1 MADAAVHNEP
11 QADLRADETQATD
24 AQDLHDESEEQ
35 HHKSQNDSNAT
46 QPERA
51 EDLAL
56 QIASGKV
63 SKKSF
68 FERFTVLWAQ
78 RYLLAK
84 LAPHSSRSLIRYIC
98 RKMIDKLKTSPHVK
112 RATEFVGSGTNKLRE
127 RLISQQYIDK
137 KKKELKEKMN
147 MPPFVRTIDKLYV

>member
-1 MADAAVHNEP
+1 MADAAVHNES

-46 QPERA
+46 RPERA

-78 RYLLAK
+78 RYLLGQACSPF
-84 LAPHSSRSLIRYIC
+84 LAFTHSLHLQEDDRQAQDVASCEAR
-98 RKMIDKLKTSPHVK
+98 D
-112 RATEFVGSGTNKLRE
+112 
-127 RLISQQYIDK
+127 
-137 KKKELKEKMN
+137 
-147 MPPFVRTIDKLYV
+147 

>member
-1 MADAAVHNEP
+1 MEHLETSIKMAETVHNE
-11 QADLRADETQATD
+11 AEDLCANEPHAED
-24 AQDLHDESEEQ
+24 AQHLHDESEEQ

-46 QPERA
+46 HPERA

-78 RYLLAK
+78 
-84 LAPHSSRSLIRYIC
+84 

-147 MPPFVRTIDKLYV
+147 MPPFVRTID

>member
-1 MADAAVHNEP
+1 LETSIEMADAVHNEP
-11 QADLRADETQATD
+11 EADLRAYEPQAAD
-24 AQDLHDESEEQ
+24 AQHLHDESEEQ

-78 RYLLAK
+78 RYLFAS
-84 LAPHSSRSLIRYIC
+84 LAPHSLAFTHSLGVAH
-98 RKMIDKLKTSPHVK
+98 L
-112 RATEFVGSGTNKLRE
+112 
-127 RLISQQYIDK
+127 
-137 KKKELKEKMN
+137 
-147 MPPFVRTIDKLYV
+147 